1 MPLLTTLRPAWVQW
15 ARDFGPDGILEDV
28 WDADGIPRPERL
40 DELFEDQGVDVALL
54 FCECS
59 PNVTGTQTFDDL
71 LPIVEHNPARF
82 RPMANVNP
90 HLHLSIAV
98 EVERQRRSSCEA
110 QGAEKRQWTQWSDI
124 AATVPAAIRQK
135 GVSILIPQTG
145 AGPQVRQGSS
155 GRPTSR
161 LGGSCRA
168 PRAGCGAGRVRP
180 ALRNDR

>member
-1 MPLLTTLRPAWVQW
+1 MPLLTTLHPAWVQW

-40 DELFEDQGVDVALL
+40 DELFEDQGVDGALL

-90 HLHLSIAV
+90 HLHLPIAV
-98 EVERQRRSSCEA
+98 EVERQRR
-110 QGAEKRQWTQWSDI
+110 
-124 AATVPAAIRQK
+124 
-135 GVSILIPQTG
+135 
-145 AGPQVRQGSS
+145 
-155 GRPTSR
+155 
-161 LGGSCRA
+161 
-168 PRAGCGAGRVRP
+168 RAGQP
-180 ALRNDR
+180 ALPGRRPRRHLHDRGDACAARIAV